1 MLKKGFQ
8 LLGIIAIISVMN
20 ACDNKPTVDIVSDTM
35 NMTPIVDIP
44 ICNTGDIL
52 SVGQMCMDEGTDAIF
67 KVLDDGLGSYT
78 SESGLLYEST
88 DILDTTGTTL
98 NDRTYD
104 FKAVRIGDIWKIEK
118 ITSTGVNQ

>member
-1 MLKKGFQ
+1 MLKKVFQ

-20 ACDNKPTVDIVSDTM
+20 ACDNKTSVDIVSDTM
-35 NMTPIVDIP
+35 NTIP

-52 SVGQMCMDEGTDAIF
+52 SVGQMCMDEGTDATF

-78 SESGLLYEST
+78 SKSGLLYEAT

-118 ITSTGVNQ
+118 ITSPLNPSIETE